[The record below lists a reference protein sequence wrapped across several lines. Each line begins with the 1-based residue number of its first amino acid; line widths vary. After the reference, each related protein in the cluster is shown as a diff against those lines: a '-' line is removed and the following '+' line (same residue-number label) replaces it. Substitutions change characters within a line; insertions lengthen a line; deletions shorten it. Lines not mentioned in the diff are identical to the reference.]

1 MRHRA
6 AVTESA
12 ARARHT
18 TGTQDLSTPAPQGA
32 WQHPNHTLVSYLTQ
46 VRTPAADRRMT
57 AVGSWSLQRS
67 ACEVVAVARA
77 RPRETG
83 PTAAAASRELRP
95 QILFLG
101 RQEPG
106 ASALTRIQR
115 QLNCAARE
123 ASPMPGPQI
132 CWKFAQIGFKF
143 SAHRP
148 FLGEKRW
155 YRIVTNRGG
164 RECSDLFLRFPHATR
179 IIVKLF

>member
-1 MRHRA
+1 MVCGPTAVHRGRARHGPEVQVCSAPQMRHRA

-77 RPRETG
+77 RPRDR
-83 PTAAAASRELRP
+83 PRQPPPASCARKSSSSAVRSRARRRRRAFNGSWSRGQAP
-95 QILFLG
+95 RLG
-101 RQEPG
+101 KFGENRAQCCIFQRCQNVVPVSRYG
-106 ASALTRIQR
+106 AGA
-115 QLNCAARE
+115 
-123 ASPMPGPQI
+123 
-132 CWKFAQIGFKF
+132 
-143 SAHRP
+143 
-148 FLGEKRW
+148 
-155 YRIVTNRGG
+155 
-164 RECSDLFLRFPHATR
+164 
-179 IIVKLF
+179 